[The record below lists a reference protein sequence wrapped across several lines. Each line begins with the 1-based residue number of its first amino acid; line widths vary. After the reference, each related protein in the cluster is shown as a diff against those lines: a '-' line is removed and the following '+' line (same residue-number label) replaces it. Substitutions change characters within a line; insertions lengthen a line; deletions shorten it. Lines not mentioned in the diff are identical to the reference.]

1 MVSNQ
6 KFESS
11 RFKTKGDI
19 TGVVSL
25 TAGRPLW
32 PGVRKALRRIYYC
45 GRWKKTG
52 AGTKPLKSIDHVC
65 ASVGV

>member
-25 TAGRPLW
+25 TAGRPLLAQS
-32 PGVRKALRRIYYC
+32 P
-45 GRWKKTG
+45 
-52 AGTKPLKSIDHVC
+52 
-65 ASVGV
+65 